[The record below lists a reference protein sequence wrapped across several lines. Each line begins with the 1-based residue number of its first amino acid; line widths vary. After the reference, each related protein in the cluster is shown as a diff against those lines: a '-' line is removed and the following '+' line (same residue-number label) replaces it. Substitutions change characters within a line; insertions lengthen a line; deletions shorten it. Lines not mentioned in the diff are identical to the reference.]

1 MVSRALALVQ
11 PSVRRGEIL
20 WLDSGHEIEEAGE
33 LVQIPG
39 PIKAAQ
45 QDTSIKKYTRVN
57 TLILDSLNVNSE
69 NGSLTFVSKDG

>member
-1 MVSRALALVQ
+1 MV
-11 PSVRRGEIL
+11 
-20 WLDSGHEIEEAGE
+20 HKIEEAGK

-45 QDTSIKKYTRVN
+45 QDTSIKKDTRVN